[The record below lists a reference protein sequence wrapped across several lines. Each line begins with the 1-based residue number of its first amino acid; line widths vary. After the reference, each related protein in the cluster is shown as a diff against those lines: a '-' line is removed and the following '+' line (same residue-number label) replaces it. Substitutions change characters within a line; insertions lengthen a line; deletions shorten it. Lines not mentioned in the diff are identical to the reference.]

1 MVIGVLKEIK
11 GNEYRVAAVPATV
24 HEIVRHGH
32 TVYVET
38 GAGVASGFSDA
49 QYEAAGAIIAD
60 TNTVWEKAD
69 LYYKVKELFPQEF
82 KWMNKD
88 KILFTYIHSNAHPD
102 ETDTLLNSHVSA
114 VAYEDVQDE
123 EGKFPLL
130 RPMSEL
136 AGKGGFLAALHFAQ
150 SVNGGPGKLLANVT
164 GVETPIIT
172 MLGCGVVGT
181 GAAELVAAF
190 GNEVRILDVNMNTML
205 AAKKTSPANITYMI
219 SNRSNLEK
227 CLRES
232 DVIINGILWAKDRKD
247 HIVYREDLKLMKPG
261 AMIVDVACDEN
272 GAIETCRDT
281 THDDPIY
288 FVDGVMH
295 YCVDNIPSAFSQTA
309 SVTLANAT
317 LPYLLQM
324 ADKGFKKAMEDNR
337 LLRLG
342 MTCYDGKLT
351 LKETAPEGRTVSG
364 PTPTS
369 WSRSGKLFLY
379 LITSFHYSS
388 SHGVLRC
395 QKPDAGAGNPRRVE
409 VPPGRGEWRPVIF
422 LYHRCQAC
430 LPLFIDGTT
439 QATQATT
446 NKKREI
452 T

>member
-38 GAGVASGFSDA
+38 GAGVGSGFSDA

-181 GAAELVAAF
+181 GAAELAAAF

-288 FVDGVMH
+288 FADGVMH

-351 LKETAPEGRTVSG
+351 LKETALKQNREWT
-364 PTPTS
+364 
-369 WSRSGKLFLY
+369 
-379 LITSFHYSS
+379 
-388 SHGVLRC
+388 
-395 QKPDAGAGNPRRVE
+395 DADELVK
-409 VPPGRGEWRPVIF
+409 VW
-422 LYHRCQAC
+422 
-430 LPLFIDGTT
+430 
-439 QATQATT
+439 
-446 NKKREI
+446 
-452 T
+452 

>member
-1 MVIGVLKEIK
+1 MLSNFIIRSTAAFGGTPFRLNKCTAL
-11 GNEYRVAAVPATV
+11 GSAGSGAATGAAVGGVP
-24 HEIVRHGH
+24 
-32 TVYVET
+32 
-38 GAGVASGFSDA
+38 GALVGGALGIASSLVSGLFGKHNTNKTNEMNYKIMQEQNRFNSAEAKKLRDWQEMMYRMYGTSSA
-49 QYEAAGAIIAD
+49 KANDMRAAG
-60 TNTVWEKAD
+60 
-69 LYYKVKELFPQEF
+69 L
-82 KWMNKD
+82 
-88 KILFTYIHSNAHPD
+88 NA
-102 ETDTLLNSHVSA
+102 LLGDVSA
-114 VAYEDVQDE
+114 
-123 EGKFPLL
+123 
-130 RPMSEL
+130 S
-136 AGKGGFLAALHFAQ
+136 
-150 SVNGGPGKLLANVT
+150 
-164 GVETPIIT
+164 
-172 MLGCGVVGT
+172 GVVGT
-181 GAAELVAAF
+181 GAAELAAAF

-205 AAKKTSPANITYMI
+205 AAKKTYPANITYMI

-351 LKETAPEGRTVSG
+351 LKETALKQNREWT
-364 PTPTS
+364 
-369 WSRSGKLFLY
+369 
-379 LITSFHYSS
+379 
-388 SHGVLRC
+388 
-395 QKPDAGAGNPRRVE
+395 DADELVK
-409 VPPGRGEWRPVIF
+409 VW
-422 LYHRCQAC
+422 
-430 LPLFIDGTT
+430 
-439 QATQATT
+439 
-446 NKKREI
+446 
-452 T
+452 